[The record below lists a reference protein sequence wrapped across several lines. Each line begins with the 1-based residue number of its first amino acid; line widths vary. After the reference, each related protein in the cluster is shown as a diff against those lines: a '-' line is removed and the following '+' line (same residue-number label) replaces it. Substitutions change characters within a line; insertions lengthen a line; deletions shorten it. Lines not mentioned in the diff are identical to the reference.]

1 MIIANLEP
9 ISEHA
14 LLGLLPPC
22 TLLSIYQC
30 WISSSISLCRLK
42 SSCSPSE
49 PAVIV
54 TPWQFC
60 NFSKLFSLHHSP
72 PVQITYE
79 NVGQHSSL
87 VVISIT
93 VKKCLIFT
101 ILPFVSFNHFGLVI
115 NPQRRIFFLWPL
127 HFFHSEGPEQGI
139 FGKLKKRWQGAPC
152 PWRERCFRGPIHLI
166 VSIPKPADKMQAK
179 ARWSMWGNPLG

>member
-115 NPQRRIFFLWPL
+115 NPQRRIFFYD
-127 HFFHSEGPEQGI
+127 HSISSILRALSKRSLENWRND
-139 FGKLKKRWQGAPC
+139 GKELLVHGGKGAF
-152 PWRERCFRGPIHLI
+152 EVLFT
-166 VSIPKPADKMQAK
+166 S
-179 ARWSMWGNPLG
+179 S